1 MINKVLRYTRRLI
14 CVTALP
20 IAVKLFYDLKKNNDE
35 NYLIKYFK
43 IKFPNDGKIENTFDF
58 LTFYQDTIQRLQTKS
73 LDIPYF
79 KKTLDIEVIRSE
91 HDTITKAIE
100 KYHSIMKENIDIHE
114 KKIADNKD
122 DEIKLN
128 NNITLIIDRTKS
140 NNKNLIKNLEKSE
153 KHLIEISI
161 GLVIICVKIVR
172 IKQQN

>member
-1 MINKVLRYTRRLI
+1 
-14 CVTALP
+14 
-20 IAVKLFYDLKKNNDE
+20 
-35 NYLIKYFK
+35 
-43 IKFPNDGKIENTFDF
+43 
-58 LTFYQDTIQRLQTKS
+58 
-73 LDIPYF
+73 
-79 KKTLDIEVIRSE
+79 
-91 HDTITKAIE
+91 
-100 KYHSIMKENIDIHE
+100 MKENIDIHE